1 MTVWDWCVVLLL
13 NGSIVVYGV
22 YLSRG
27 VKSSADW
34 FLAGRSLPWWLVGLS
49 MYATAIDASDLIADA
64 GGTYTLGM
72 RYFVTNWVGI
82 VLGWALAAF
91 VIIPPMYRAAM
102 YTNAEYLE
110 ARFGPAVR
118 VLCALIQVQY
128 RTLVLAIIATTLYL
142 TLSIVCGW
150 GNSAWWMVVAIAVLA
165 TVYTSLGGLRSVAVT
180 DVLQFG
186 VMTIAGLVIW
196 FMVWQQV
203 EGWSGVERRLVQHDS
218 RLATELLQAG
228 QPHVE
233 RQDAQ
238 GLSAADVQRQQWFGW
253 RHDPRRN
260 ELSRTTPAWLVAAAF
275 IIVGLAYSI
284 VNHTQSMR
292 LFAARSE
299 WDLKMS
305 VSVAGAAMLVMT
317 FFNLSMG
324 VMGRALMPDQS
335 LLPGGRQDAI
345 FPFLVSGFDVVG
357 LKGLVVAGVLAASLS
372 TYDSIGSTLSALLTR
387 DVYARFLVT
396 DADDRHYLRVGR
408 WFTLLVV
415 AGSFAYVPFL
425 EGGMLLFYI
434 DLTSTFVVP
443 LLTLYLMGTLTR
455 VHRSSGLI
463 GLLVGAAYGTLRLLA
478 EPIARGTGVQVL
490 PEVMTNSYAAY
501 IFSVLITA
509 GTMCVVSLM
518 RGWESRDGI
527 LQSSQ
532 SGWLADSRAAIQQL
546 DLAKPDRAVRG
557 DGWPLILAALAVA
570 TGVCLSFVVFW

>member
-1 MTVWDWCVVLLL
+1 VLL
-13 NGSIVVYGV
+13 NGSIVVYGL

-49 MYATAIDASDLIADA
+49 MYATAIDASDLIADS

-150 GNSAWWMVVAIAVLA
+150 GDSAWWMVVGIAVLA
-165 TVYTSLGGLRSVAVT
+165 TVYTSLGGLRTVAVT
-180 DVLQFG
+180 DALQFG
-186 VMTIAGLVIW
+186 VMTLAGLVIW
-196 FMVWQQV
+196 LMVWQQV
-203 EGWSGVERRLVQHDS
+203 GGWSGVEQRLTQHDS
-218 RLATELLQAG
+218 RLAAELLHAG
-228 QPHVE
+228 HEHVE
-233 RQDAQ
+233 RLDAR
-238 GLSAADVQRQQWFGW
+238 GLSATELEHKQWFGW
-253 RHDPRRN
+253 QYDAQHS
-260 ELSRTTPAWLVAAAF
+260 ELSRTTPAWLVAVAF
-275 IIVGLAYSI
+275 VIVGLAYSI

-324 VMGRALMPDQS
+324 VMGRALMPEQS
-335 LLPGGRQDAI
+335 LLPDGRQDAI

-387 DVYARFLVT
+387 DVYARFIVT
-396 DADDRHYLRVGR
+396 NADDGHYLRVGR

-415 AGSFAYVPFL
+415 AGSFCYVPFL

-434 DLTSTFVVP
+434 ELTSTFVVP

-463 GLLVGAAYGTLRLLA
+463 GLLAGAVYGTLRLLA
-478 EPIARGTGVQVL
+478 EPIARATDVVVL
-490 PEVMTNSYAAY
+490 PDVMTNSYAAY
-501 IFSVLITA
+501 IFSMLITA
-509 GTMCVVSLM
+509 GTMCAVSLV
-518 RGWESRDGI
+518 RGWEARGGI
-527 LQSSQ
+527 LRHQQ
-532 SGWLADSRAAIQQL
+532 SGWLESSRAAIQQIGS
-546 DLAKPDRAVRG
+546 AAPDHG
-557 DGWPLILAALAVA
+557 HSWPLIGAGLAVA
-570 TGVCLSFVVFW
+570 TGVWLSFVVFW